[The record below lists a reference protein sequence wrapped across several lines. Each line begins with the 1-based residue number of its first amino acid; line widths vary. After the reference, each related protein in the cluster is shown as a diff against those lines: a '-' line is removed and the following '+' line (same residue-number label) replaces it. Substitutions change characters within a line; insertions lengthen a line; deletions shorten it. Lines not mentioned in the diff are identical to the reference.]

1 MLAGGGISP
10 FAGGAF
16 PAVRSNEANEQAA
29 AGRVPDVA
37 DDPVATPAVA
47 VGEVM
52 AAHDLGITREAARQV
67 GGLRRHLAH
76 AAAMSATLAAWGIAF
91 RIVVGATFKLMACG
105 VLRGI
110 ALVKHDCFGEIRGQ
124 PMIDLVPP
132 RHLFSGERHALAH
145 RVW

>member
-1 MLAGGGISP
+1 
-10 FAGGAF
+10 
-16 PAVRSNEANEQAA
+16 
-29 AGRVPDVA
+29 
-37 DDPVATPAVA
+37 
-47 VGEVM
+47 M

-91 RIVVGATFKLMACG
+91 RIVVGATFRLMACG

-110 ALVKHDCFGEIRGQ
+110 ALVKHDCSGEIRGQ
-124 PMIDLVPP
+124 PMIDLVRP
-132 RHLFSGERHALAH
+132 RHLFSRERHALAH